1 MIGTV
6 INPEKETA
14 LIIALSSIKILLSD
28 GINNC
33 VEINRKAEKNIT
45 VNIFT
50 TKSLKFEFF
59 NTG

>member
-1 MIGTV
+1 MGIV

-14 LIIALSSIKILLSD
+14 LVIALSSIKIELLD

-45 VNIFT
+45 INIFT
-50 TKSLKFEFF
+50 TKSLKLEFF

>member
-1 MIGTV
+1 MGIV

-14 LIIALSSIKILLSD
+14 LVIALSSTKIGLSD

-33 VEINRKAEKNIT
+33 VEINKKAEKNIT
-45 VNIFT
+45 INILT
-50 TKSLKFEFF
+50 TKSLKLEFF

>member
-1 MIGTV
+1 MGIV

-14 LIIALSSIKILLSD
+14 LVIALSSIKIELSD

-45 VNIFT
+45 INIFT
-50 TKSLKFEFF
+50 TKSLKLEFF